1 MPEPA
6 PAPASHTRILIV
18 DDHLIVRL
26 GLTSLLKMEPD
37 FRVVSEAEDGESALR
52 MLRSSRPDIVLL
64 DSRLPGGDGLDV
76 LRRMKTEV
84 PDVRAIIMASSLME
98 EHVIQALNAGAVG
111 YLTKAVKRPELVAAV
126 RRVQKGGVYLAP
138 AMEAILAKINHRSRI
153 SPRELEVLELMR
165 RGLSNQDVS
174 KVLGI
179 SEHTVKSH
187 VKALLV
193 KLDAADRAEAVATGF
208 MKGLLALED

>member
-1 MPEPA
+1 MPDPET
-6 PAPASHTRILIV
+6 APASHIRILIV

-37 FRVVSEAEDGESALR
+37 FRVVSEAEDGEAALR
-52 MLRSSRPDIVLL
+52 LFRSSRPDIVLL
-64 DSRLPGGDGLDV
+64 DSRMPGGDGLDV
-76 LRRMKTEV
+76 LRRMKTEF
-84 PDVRAIIMASSLME
+84 PDVRAIIIGSSLME
-98 EHVIQALNAGAVG
+98 EHVIRALNVGAVG
-111 YLTKAVKRPELVAAV
+111 YLTKAVKRAELAAAI

-138 AMEAILAKINHRSRI
+138 AMEATLAKIDHRSRI

-165 RGLSNQDVS
+165 RGLSNRDVA
-174 KVLGI
+174 KVLGV

-208 MKGLLALED
+208 MKGLLLLDD